1 MLGETPSFFTMNQN
15 IEVSIA
21 DILARLESKI
31 DRLEGKIDNLSN
43 EVNQVKVDVAKVD
56 EKISGLDKRLSNLE
70 FIARTVGGGIIIA
83 LLLALTRFLFPSVT
97 L

>member
-1 MLGETPSFFTMNQN
+1 MNPN

-21 DILARLESKI
+21 DILTRLESKI
-31 DRLEGKIDNLSN
+31 DKLENKIDNLSS

-83 LLLALTRFLFPSVT
+83 LLLALTRFLFPRVT